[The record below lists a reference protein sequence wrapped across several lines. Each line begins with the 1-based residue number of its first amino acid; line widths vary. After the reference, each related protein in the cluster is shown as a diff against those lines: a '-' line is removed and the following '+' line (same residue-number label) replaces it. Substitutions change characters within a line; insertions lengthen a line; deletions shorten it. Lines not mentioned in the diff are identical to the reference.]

1 MKNFSP
7 FALEKLIV
15 ATASSLVLLL
25 ILVLAWQLQRSL
37 VSLAEPETIVEA
49 EAGDK
54 STASTSQIVDLST
67 AALTGFLRSN

>member
-15 ATASSLVLLL
+15 ATVSTLVLLL

-37 VSLAEPETIVEA
+37 VSLAEPESAVSLEPSSS
-49 EAGDK
+49 
-54 STASTSQIVDLST
+54 STASANQIVDLSV
-67 AALTGFLRSN
+67 ASITGYLEDE